1 MDGKGRWLIESR
13 LKGAMHSCTLAHPYA
28 NACSLSH
35 THTRA
40 YRFSV
45 RVLTTLCEQSE
56 GQPLAGVVVI
66 GDGNSARAVAM
77 AGSSMGLPVL
87 WAKGGTAN
95 LDGMHREAS
104 CAASSTRRRFNYV
117 VSDSINVLRC
127 K

>member
-1 MDGKGRWLIESR
+1 MLSYPRLPSSHIQSR
-13 LKGAMHSCTLAHPYA
+13 VCA
-28 NACSLSH
+28 H
-35 THTRA
+35 THTSFD
-40 YRFSV
+40 RFAV
-45 RVLTTLCEQSE
+45 RVLTALCEQSE

-104 CAASSTRRRFNYV
+104 RRRM
-117 VSDSINVLRC
+117 SIQLI
-127 K
+127 

>member
-1 MDGKGRWLIESR
+1 MPAAHTTQHLESVCDV
-13 LKGAMHSCTLAHPYA
+13 CTNTVCSYAHM
-28 NACSLSH
+28 LSPNLVH
-35 THTRA
+35 IDRPSD
-40 YRFSV
+40 RFAV
-45 RVLTTLCEQSE
+45 RVLTALCEQSE

-104 CAASSTRRRFNYV
+104 QYDGGRRRE
-117 VSDSINVLRC
+117 C
-127 K
+127 H